1 MGRFKFSHLFYTIRT
16 FIIKMTKH
24 YFPLLLVNLLSD
36 KPVLH
41 PEKKKWRHQFP
52 LGGRALGR
60 ASLAQ

>member
-41 PEKKKWRHQFP
+41 PEKKNGDISFRWGVEP
-52 LGGRALGR
+52 WAEPP
-60 ASLAQ
+60 